1 MTRPDHPHVVVIGAG
16 FAGLSAA
23 WELAR
28 RGVRVTICEADQEVG
43 GLAGSFEVRGTR
55 LEKFYHHWFTS
66 DTHVVDLVR
75 ELGQEDRVLHRP
87 TRTGM
92 YFAHRFFRLSTP
104 LDVLRFTPL
113 SPLARLRL
121 GLLALRARRVHHW
134 AELEDLTAEQWL
146 VQLGGRE
153 VYDVVWRPLLEG
165 KFGSYASEISA
176 VWFWNKL
183 KLRGGSRGKGG
194 EEVLA
199 YYKGGFAALA
209 QQLSEAICSNGGTI
223 KLGTRVTGLLEW
235 DGRVAG
241 VRTQH

>member
-1 MTRPDHPHVVVIGAG
+1 MSAPSRPHVVVIGAG

-23 WELAR
+23 WEMSR
-28 RGVRVTICEADQEVG
+28 QGIRVTVCEAEPEVG
-43 GLAGSFEVRGTR
+43 GLAGSFDVGGTR

-66 DTHVVDLVR
+66 DNHVVDLVR
-75 ELGQEDRVLHRP
+75 ELGQEGQVVHRP

-113 SPLARLRL
+113 SPVGRLRL
-121 GLLALRARRVHHW
+121 GLLALRARRVREW
-134 AELEDLTAEQWL
+134 RELEGQTAEEWL
-146 VQLGGRE
+146 VRLGGRE

-165 KFGSYASEISA
+165 KFGPYAREISA

-183 KLRGGSRGKGG
+183 KLRGGSRGRSG

-199 YYKGGFAALA
+199 YYKGGFGALA
-209 QQLSEAICSNGGTI
+209 DQLANAICSTGGMI
-223 KLGTRVTGLLEW
+223 RLEAPVTGLE
-235 DGRVAG
+235 V
-241 VRTQH
+241 